1 MQNKIVFFGD
11 YLMHLSPGGNE
22 RFIQANT
29 LNLSFTGAEAN
40 VCAALSFWGKETEFV
55 TALPPHDIAT
65 HGISFIKGLGAYTS
79 HILRKEGR
87 MGTYFLENG
96 TSLRPS
102 KVIYDRTESVF
113 CNTKFEEY
121 AWDAILCN
129 TNILYLSGITPCLC
143 DNLFDCTLKLCK
155 IAKEKGIKIFYD
167 VNFRSALC
175 EPQKAAEILLT
186 LAPFIDTLI
195 CNEEHLKAL
204 LKINSDFGEKNT
216 KERLFELTKKA
227 IEITKIKNLAITV
240 RRTHSAS
247 DATVYASLFLNN
259 EFAISKPYSV
269 HITDR
274 VGSGDA
280 FSAGLIYALQQGF
293 SVYNTVDFATAS
305 NAIKH
310 TVLNDINFAH
320 TEEILNL
327 TKNNFDVKR

>member
-1 MQNKIVFFGD
+1 MQNKIVCFGD
-11 YLMHLSPGGNE
+11 YLMHLSPIGNE

-40 VCAALSFWGKETEFV
+40 VCAALSFWGEETEFV

-65 HGISFIKGLGAYTS
+65 HGVSFIKGLGTDAS

-102 KVIYDRTESVF
+102 KVIYDRTGSVF
-113 CNTKFEEY
+113 CNAKFEEY
-121 AWDAILCN
+121 AWDEILEN
-129 TNILYLSGITPCLC
+129 ADILYLSGITPCIC

-155 IAKEKGIKIFYD
+155 LAKEKGIKIFYD

-175 EPQKAAEILLT
+175 EPKKAGEILLT

-204 LKINSDFGEKNT
+204 LKVNSDLGEENT
-216 KERLFELTKKA
+216 KERLFELTQKA

-247 DATVYASLFLNN
+247 DATVYASLFFNN
-259 EFAISKPYSV
+259 EFSISNHYSV

-280 FSAGLIYALQQGF
+280 FSAGLIYAIRHGF
-293 SVYNTVDFATAS
+293 CIYNAVNFATAS

-310 TVLNDINFAH
+310 TILNDINFAH
-320 TEEILNL
+320 VEEILNL